1 VTKKAFRPD
10 VDAPK
15 WTGGHTPYDI
25 VKEGTIAILVVA
37 ILTITLAVVFGS
49 PDVPAVT
56 IKRWANAAPVDF
68 AMTALSELNG
78 TSGTATYGAPYNNNA
93 VGQQLGPLQLA
104 KWVGDRIPI
113 DAAND
118 FVINPLMSLPN
129 QTVLTADL
137 LQWKQAPASQ
147 RNSWLANYTKAS
159 AKMKFTSGAVDVP
172 ANSAGPVSVLIND
185 LTQMA
190 RSGAL
195 DQSLVTHAGF
205 YTTDYTL
212 PLLFIADGSYLEN
225 LADKQHLS
233 GEQWGMMNET
243 GSYPG
248 QAWLWLY
255 TFWYQV
261 PPFSQSG
268 NGDVLVWGL
277 MMVLTAGLL
286 LIPFIPGLRS
296 VPRWSR
302 VYRLIWREHYQEFE
316 PVREPRAGPRNETPP
331 EASTPVD
338 VVTPDV

>member
-1 VTKKAFRPD
+1 MTKKAFRPD

-25 VKEGTIAILVVA
+25 VKEGTIALLVVA
-37 ILTITLAVVFGS
+37 ILTIALATVFGS
-49 PDVPAVT
+49 PDIPAVT
-56 IKRWANAAPVDF
+56 IKRWSNMAPVDF

-78 TSGTATYGAPYNNNA
+78 SSGTATYGAPYNNTS

-118 FVINPLMSLPN
+118 FVINPLNSLPN
-129 QTVLTADL
+129 QAVLTADL
-137 LQWKQAPASQ
+137 LQWKHAPQSQ
-147 RNSWLANYTKAS
+147 RDSWLANYTKA
-159 AKMKFTSGAVDVP
+159 AATMKFTSGSVDVS
-172 ANSAGPVSVLIND
+172 AGNAGPVSVLIND

-212 PLLFIADGSYLEN
+212 PLLFIADGSYLGN
-225 LADKQHLS
+225 LAEKQHLT

-268 NGDVLVWGL
+268 NADVLVWGL
-277 MMVLTAGLL
+277 MMALTVVLL
-286 LIPFIPGLRS
+286 LVPLIPGLRS

-302 VYRLIWREHYQEFE
+302 VYRLIWREHYRQFTPENQ
-316 PVREPRAGPRNETPP
+316 PRTPRPKDQSPP
-331 EASTPVD
+331 SAPAIAVS
-338 VVTPDV
+338 PDS